1 MPAKESR
8 ENIRSSIWK
17 AIAQSEIDLGDTPSE
32 EVEKLVDVAT
42 EAAILEID
50 GYMDRQTEGDRA
62 AADSY
67 YALGEGGDEKIL
79 WKGRPLLSISEH
91 YVITN
96 ERVRIVK
103 GLLGKDREDVELIRI
118 QDIDQ
123 SQTLR
128 ERALN
133 VGDIIIRSHDSST
146 PLAVLN
152 NVHDVQAVH
161 EILRRAVIS
170 ARKQNRMTFQEE
182 M

>member
-1 MPAKESR
+1 MPAKESG
-8 ENIRSSIWK
+8 EKIRSKIWK
-17 AIAQSEIDLGDTPSE
+17 AIAQSDIDLSALSSE

-50 GYMDRQTEGDRA
+50 EYMDRQTDDDMA
-62 AADSY
+62 ATDHY
-67 YALGEGGDEKIL
+67 YALGGDEETVL
-79 WKGRPLLSISEH
+79 WKGRPLLSINVH

-96 ERVRIVK
+96 ERVRIVR
-103 GLLGKDREDVELIRI
+103 GLLGKDREDIELIRI

-123 SQTLR
+123 NQTLR

-152 NVHDVQAVH
+152 NVHDVQSVH
-161 EILRRAVIS
+161 EILRRAVIN